1 VRSLVAHAGWSCR
14 LLYRKSRDGGF
25 ELFPMVE
32 CVVVV
37 VVVVVVMIRSEKS
50 QDYKATRGRSR
61 FCLQ

>member
-1 VRSLVAHAGWSCR
+1 

-25 ELFPMVE
+25 GLFLMVE
-32 CVVVV
+32 SVVVV
-37 VVVVVVMIRSEKS
+37 VVVVVVVMMIRSEKS

>member
-14 LLYRKSRDGGF
+14 LLYRKSRDGVF

-32 CVVVV
+32 SVVV